1 MAPSN
6 PASTCDPI
14 ARMKLLLVTNDFPP
28 RIGGIEDYVD
38 QLLRHLPAEVR
49 ATVLGPPHPDAAAH
63 DAAFPHRVVRW
74 PRGPLLPTPAL
85 ISAVVALAGQERP
98 DVVLFG
104 AALPLALMAG
114 SVSERTGIP
123 IVAFTHGVE
132 PAAAL
137 LPGGP
142 TLLRRIARHTTLT
155 VVSSWAER
163 RLRRAM
169 GDIPLMAL
177 PSGVDATRFHPGV
190 RGHGVRVRHH
200 LEGVPLVVGVSR
212 LVARKGHDLTIRA
225 WPSVRSRVPGARLMI
240 VGDGPDRARLEAL
253 ARNLGVADAV
263 TFTGVVSGE
272 DLPAHFAAGDVF
284 AMPNRVRWCGLD
296 DEALGAVF
304 LQAAAVG
311 RAVVAGD
318 AGGAG
323 EAIVDGVTGHLTDGH
338 DHQALADML
347 VRLLADP
354 AYASRLGSAG
364 ARRIQDAYTWQRMA
378 NRLHDLLQELAGA
391 RRP

>member
-1 MAPSN
+1 
-6 PASTCDPI
+6 
-14 ARMKLLLVTNDFPP
+14 
-28 RIGGIEDYVD
+28 
-38 QLLRHLPAEVR
+38 
-49 ATVLGPPHPDAAAH
+49 
-63 DAAFPHRVVRW
+63 
-74 PRGPLLPTPAL
+74 
-85 ISAVVALAGQERP
+85 
-98 DVVLFG
+98 
-104 AALPLALMAG
+104 
-114 SVSERTGIP
+114 
-123 IVAFTHGVE
+123 
-132 PAAAL
+132 
-137 LPGGP
+137 
-142 TLLRRIARHTTLT
+142 
-155 VVSSWAER
+155 
-163 RLRRAM
+163 
-169 GDIPLMAL
+169 
-177 PSGVDATRFHPGV
+177 
-190 RGHGVRVRHH
+190 
-200 LEGVPLVVGVSR
+200 
-212 LVARKGHDLTIRA
+212 
-225 WPSVRSRVPGARLMI
+225 MI

-263 TFTGVVSGE
+263 TFTGVVSRE
-272 DLPAHFAAGDVF
+272 NLPAHFAAGDVF
-284 AMPNRVRWCGLD
+284 AMPNRARWCGLD

-364 ARRIQDAYTWQRMA
+364 ARRIQNDYTWQRMA

>member
-1 MAPSN
+1 
-6 PASTCDPI
+6 
-14 ARMKLLLVTNDFPP
+14 MKLLLVTNDFPP

-63 DAAFPHRVVRW
+63 DVTFPHRVVRW
-74 PRGPLLPTPAL
+74 PRGPLLPTAAL
-85 ISAVVALAGQERP
+85 TNAVVDLAARERP

-114 SVSERTGIP
+114 SVAERTRIP
-123 IVAFTHGVE
+123 VVAFTHGVE

-137 LPGGP
+137 LPGGSI
-142 TLLRRIARHTTLT
+142 LLRRIARHATLT

-163 RLRRAM
+163 RLRHAI
-169 GDIPLMAL
+169 GDVPLMAL

-190 RGHGVRVRHH
+190 RGHDVRVRHH

-225 WPSVRSRVPGARLMI
+225 WPSVRSRVPGARLLI
-240 VGDGPDRARLEAL
+240 VGDGPDRARLEGL

-263 TFTGVVSGE
+263 TFTGVVSPE

-284 AMPNRVRWCGLD
+284 AMPNRARGFGLD

-311 RAVVAGD
+311 RPVVAGD

-323 EAIVDGVTGHLTDGH
+323 EAIVDGITGQLTDGH
-338 DHQALADML
+338 DHQALADVL
-347 VRLLADP
+347 VRLLGDP
-354 AYASRLGSAG
+354 AYASRLGRAG
-364 ARRIQDAYTWQRMA
+364 ARRIQEAFTWQRMA
-378 NRLHDLLQELAGA
+378 NRLHGLLQELGGA
-391 RRP
+391 RRR